1 MQNEINV
8 PDAELF
14 IATSTRPKIRV
25 ALGFTWEGAN
35 IFVGF
40 VASPHRFP
48 QPVFGGGFSPGGGAL
63 RGVGLK
69 LHPSPRTHLH
79 LDHPGTHMAAGWYIK
94 SINQSITDNSASA
107 AHITA
112 LTVPERASHVTL
124 HPLERHVT
132 FFLTRKKNN
141 LKHRT
146 KKVLIARAT

>member
-1 MQNEINV
+1 MQNENNV
-8 PDAELF
+8 QDAELF

-25 ALGFTWEGAN
+25 ALVFTWEGAN

-48 QPVFGGGFSPGGGAL
+48 EPVFGGGFSPGGGAL

-94 SINQSITDNSASA
+94 LPHTCQLFLNQSINQSITDNSASA

-112 LTVPERASHVTL
+112 L
-124 HPLERHVT
+124 ERHVT

-141 LKHRT
+141 LKHGT
-146 KKVLIARAT
+146 KNVLIARAT